1 MRSNRDEYAKDPL
14 CSNKGVL
21 FLASKVRRG
30 GGGTFTQVKATDL
43 RLGDSMRACSQQQ
56 YHNNVGRRR
65 AQQTTFNHPGSSAVA
80 RRVSPGLIS
89 VEVWAEW
96 KSPTIHHNVPSN
108 GLFGFLDTISCQLP
122 WNGISINQ
130 AMEIGGDHPI
140 HEMELLSKCWVEQ
153 ASALFTSIVGV
164 VVLQATLCCEGRSYK
179 SEMATTNP

>member
-14 CSNKGVL
+14 CSNKDVL

-56 YHNNVGRRR
+56 YHNNGGRRR

-89 VEVWAEW
+89 VEVCAEW

-122 WNGISINQ
+122 LGLQRCNNHAISARVGSSAIRRDAPVVADRWGGIYPYI
-130 AMEIGGDHPI
+130 DRP
-140 HEMELLSKCWVEQ
+140 
-153 ASALFTSIVGV
+153 VGLTPV
-164 VVLQATLCCEGRSYK
+164 GLPSCLTFRRRTA
-179 SEMATTNP
+179 